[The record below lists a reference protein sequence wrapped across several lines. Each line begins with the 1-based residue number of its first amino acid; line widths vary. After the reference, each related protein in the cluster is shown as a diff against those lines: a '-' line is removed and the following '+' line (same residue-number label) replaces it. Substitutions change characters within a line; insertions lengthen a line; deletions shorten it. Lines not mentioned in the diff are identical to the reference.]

1 VLLVG
6 VLLAVAAYG
15 YKFVDLRV
23 YRDGGLVWL
32 HGRSIYEANFP
43 APFGDGHLP
52 FTYPPFAAIAFVA
65 LGVLPFGVSLAAI
78 TLISML
84 SLAATLWVVLRR
96 LDVGSVHARQ
106 AAALGSLAAFGL
118 EPVRT
123 TLLFG
128 QINLV
133 LMGVVALDLLLPR
146 TRWPRGLLVGLAAAV
161 KLTPAVFVLFFVVR
175 RDWRAVAASI
185 AGFGAAVLL
194 AMFLAPHD
202 SRIYWTSL
210 VFQSNRIGQPSFA
223 ANESL
228 YGILARLTS
237 SAEVHGVMWPALC
250 AVAVG
255 IGALAAYRARR
266 AGDDA
271 IAMLALAATGLIVSP
286 ISWSHHWVWSAP
298 AAAMVIVGV
307 ARGGLPRTWRG
318 WLAAA
323 CGVAALLVFGIGG
336 QQFLEQPQ
344 TVVVVHWNWW
354 RQVVGNSYL
363 WTALVFLVYA
373 AFIRRQDRGDV
384 SPHDQSAERV
394 ASLP

>member
-1 VLLVG
+1 
-6 VLLAVAAYG
+6 
-15 YKFVDLRV
+15 
-23 YRDGGLVWL
+23 VWL
-32 HGRSIYEANFP
+32 HGRSIYESNFP
-43 APFGDGHLP
+43 APYGDGHLP

-65 LGVLPFGVSLAAI
+65 LGVLPFIVSLAAI

-84 SLAATLWVVLRR
+84 ALAATIWVVLRQLKVGR
-96 LDVGSVHARQ
+96 LAARQ

-133 LMGVVALDLLLPR
+133 LMGLVALDLLLPH

-161 KLTPAVFVLFFVVR
+161 KLTPGVFVIFFIVK
-175 RDWRAVAASI
+175 RDWRAVVGSA
-185 AGFGAAVLL
+185 AGFLGAVLL

-202 SRIYWTSL
+202 SRVYWTSL

-250 AVAVG
+250 LVVVAVG
-255 IGALAAYRARR
+255 AFATYRARR
-266 AGDDA
+266 AGDDV

-298 AAAMVIVGV
+298 AAAVLIVGLV
-307 ARGGLPRTWRG
+307 RSGLPKAPRDWI
-318 WLAAA
+318 LPAAGIA
-323 CGVAALLVFGIGG
+323 GLLVFGIGC

-344 TVVVVHWNWW
+344 TIVIVHWNWW

-363 WTALVFLVYA
+363 WAAVSFLIYA
-373 AFIRRQDRGDV
+373 AFVRYRSRDDV
-384 SPHDQSAERV
+384 SARDPAADRV